1 MSRASII
8 PIVRRFFRKRSSS
21 SSAAPADKKA
31 AAAANA
37 TEHAFARSKSL
48 IARILASVRGRGALA
63 SVAFFVLAVLYVF
76 ANEVSLRVARTVGK
90 RLKRLTA
97 KVERGDAAIT
107 DKDMKVFQ
115 GWRWRVLTWTE

>member
-1 MSRASII
+1 M
-8 PIVRRFFRKRSSS
+8 
-21 SSAAPADKKA
+21 
-31 AAAANA
+31 
-37 TEHAFARSKSL
+37 
-48 IARILASVRGRGALA
+48 RGRGALA

-90 RLKRLTA
+90 RLRRLAA

-115 GWRWRVLTWTE
+115 GWRWRILMWTE